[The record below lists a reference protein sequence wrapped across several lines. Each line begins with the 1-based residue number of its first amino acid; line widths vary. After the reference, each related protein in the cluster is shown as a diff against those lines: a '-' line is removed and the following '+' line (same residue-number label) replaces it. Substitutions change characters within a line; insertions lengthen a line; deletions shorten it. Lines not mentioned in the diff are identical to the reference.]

1 MRRRFVLQRCFASLL
16 LAASL
21 CVATAAAQS
30 RDTFR
35 PAQDAPRR
43 PAADADRTARANSIN
58 SFVQRLMEVE
68 PERRKELLANNRR
81 FQRLP
86 AAQRRAIENRL
97 REFDKLPAERRE
109 LLIQRFQLFSSL
121 GPNQQTQARTL
132 FRQWNALPRPR
143 RTAIAQAVRR
153 LRNAQPG
160 ARAEMIASERF
171 ERLFDESERGLIEKL
186 LELAPAQSDRRQTR

>member
-1 MRRRFVLQRCFASLL
+1 MRRRIVLQRCFASLL

-43 PAADADRTARANSIN
+43 PSADRAARANSIN
-58 SFVQRLMEVE
+58 GFVQRLMEVE
-68 PERRKELLANNRR
+68 PERRKEILANNRR

-86 AAQRRAIENRL
+86 AAQRRAIEDRL

-109 LLIQRFQLFSSL
+109 LLIQRYQLFSSL
-121 GPNQQTQARTL
+121 GPNQQTQARAL
-132 FRQWNALPRPR
+132 FGQWTALPRPR
-143 RTAIAQAVRR
+143 RTAIVQAVRR
-153 LRNAQPG
+153 LRNAQPD
-160 ARAEMIASERF
+160 ARAEMMASERF
-171 ERLFDESERGLIEKL
+171 STLFGDSERALIERL
-186 LELAPAQSDRRQTR
+186 LELAPPPEQRRER

>member
-1 MRRRFVLQRCFASLL
+1 MRRRIAFERCFASLL
-16 LAASL
+16 LAAGL
-21 CVATAAAQS
+21 CVAAAAQN
-30 RDTFR
+30 RETFR

-43 PAADADRTARANSIN
+43 QSGATAGRAAGANGIN
-58 SFVQRLMEVE
+58 AFVQRLMEVE

-109 LLIQRFQLFSSL
+109 LLIQRYQLFSSL
-121 GPNQQTQARTL
+121 GPNQQTQARVL
-132 FRQWNALPRPR
+132 FRQWTALPRPR

-153 LRNAQPG
+153 LRNAQPN
-160 ARAEMIASERF
+160 ARAEMMTSERF
-171 ERLFDESERGLIEKL
+171 TGLFDESERDLIERL
-186 LELAPAQSDRRQTR
+186 LELAPAQRDGR